1 MGIAVLSQLMICA
14 SQVPTDFSIDKIDK
28 KHIPLLKHPESY
40 RTTLVQIVNDAYNAF
55 MKAHINME
63 KIQLQGS
70 QVPNYVNECVKIIK
84 SDNKAAKDKFL
95 PRRLENIEKIAVNGE
110 NLSREVRD
118 AFNLLKQLIQQV
130 MLAITKRQQ
139 AREIE
144 IPAVIKDGIDDT
156 LRRKEESIKRQREKI
171 EKEESEALKFIS
183 KGQEYIMEEN
193 NRSRGVVEKIFFR
206 GEKQEKIEGFKRAV
220 EDAEKR
226 LEKAK
231 QDAKKADEEMGKN
244 CDKWIKSLEKM
255 QIDVKKDISADEMIQ
270 ILKKGTELLSDL
282 QGNWT
287 YMTVY
292 FEKINTYIGEMKT
305 KHKDFVEDAK
315 VAQEDSSTIDFMT
328 NSITNSLNSSN
339 KSQRTAATY
348 VKVSNNY
355 IMEPLRKMHGMLALG
370 PAEIPKAQEEL
381 VKSCERASKGIT
393 IMFIEENAQTIR
405 ELENALQSL
414 DPIRSI
420 EN

>member
-1 MGIAVLSQLMICA
+1 MICA